1 LAVAKSVDF
10 IFDLMSPYS
19 YLAASQLEGLEK
31 RTGATFNWSPIFL
44 PGLMKA
50 VGNKGP
56 LEVPFKAFYAFKD
69 INDWAKHY
77 GLPELQLPDAFPFHA
92 VVAQRAF
99 IAAAEQGKGPAFGL
113 CMFRLIW
120 HERCAANDEA
130 VLTRALEAVGLD
142 AKGAL
147 VRSKT
152 DAVKEKLRANTD
164 AAIERKVFGVPTFFV
179 GDEMFVGNDRLTFVE
194 RALCR

>member
-1 LAVAKSVDF
+1 VAKSVDF

-19 YLAASQLEGLEK
+19 YLAASQLEALEK

-56 LEVPFKAFYAFKD
+56 LEVPFKAFYAIKD
-69 INDWAKHY
+69 VNDWAKLY
-77 GLPELQLPDAFPFHA
+77 GLPKILPPAEFPFHA
-92 VVAQRAF
+92 VAAQRAF
-99 IAAAEQGKGPAFGL
+99 IAAAEHGKGPAFGL
-113 CMFRLIW
+113 AMFRLIW
-120 HERCAANDEA
+120 HERRAANDEA
-130 VLTRALEAVGLD
+130 VLTRALDAAGLD
-142 AKGAL
+142 PKAAL
-147 VRSKT
+147 ERSKT
-152 DAVKEKLRANTD
+152 DPVKEKLRASTD

-194 RALCR
+194 KALCR